1 MLQKIKIQILLAVL
15 TLTVVPT
22 NIYANPKALCTA
34 ISSANP
40 TTPTYIKV
48 ALLRLDQ
55 INEMDKS
62 KLNHSEKKALRTEV
76 KAIKETLRVSNNGGI
91 YLSGGAVIII
101 IILLIILL

>member
-15 TLTVVPT
+15 ALTVMPA
-22 NIYANPKALCTA
+22 NIYADTKAVATA

-55 INEMDKS
+55 INQIDKS
-62 KLNHSEKKALRTEV
+62 KLNHVEKKALRTEV